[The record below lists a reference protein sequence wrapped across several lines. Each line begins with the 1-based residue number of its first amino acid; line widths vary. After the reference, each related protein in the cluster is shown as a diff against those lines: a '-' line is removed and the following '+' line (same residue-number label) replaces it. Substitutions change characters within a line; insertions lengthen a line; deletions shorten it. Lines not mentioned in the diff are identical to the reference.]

1 MKRLDFRR
9 LTTAITACTTLC
21 ITVLLVGMSSAV
33 LADENED
40 VAKLYQQ
47 GNLGKA
53 LEQADAYLATKP
65 KDAQMRFHKGL
76 ILTEQKKTMDAIRVF
91 SSLTEDYP
99 DLPEPYNNLAVL
111 YASQGQ
117 YDKAKGALE
126 AAIRTHPSYSTAHE
140 NLGDIYAKL
149 ASQAYGKALQ
159 LDNRNAG
166 AQTKLAMVKDLF
178 ASKPGRSEKIQTAAA
193 APATSALTSESAEE
207 TSTKPSGKPAEKTA
221 AKTEPVDKSV
231 PEKTAV
237 TEKLLPEKPA
247 VSDSSSDVIKTV
259 NAWAKAWSEKDIAA
273 YLAFYGTDFRAPGGV
288 ARGTWEKGRRERISK
303 PKSIEVVVISPKIS
317 FIDDTHARVSFK
329 QSYHSDAIKSNTLK
343 ILEMSKTGDK
353 WFINQELVGR

>member
-9 LTTAITACTTLC
+9 LTTAIAACINLC
-21 ITVLLVGMSSAV
+21 IAVLLVGMSSAV

-53 LEQADAYLATKP
+53 LEQANAYLATKP

-76 ILTEQKKTMDAIRVF
+76 ILTEQKKTMDAISVF

-178 ASKPGRSEKIQTAAA
+178 ASKPGRSGKIQTAAA
-193 APATSALTSESAEE
+193 APATSALASEPTEE
-207 TSTKPSGKPAEKTA
+207 APARPSGKTAEKTA

-237 TEKLLPEKPA
+237 TEKPLPETPA
-247 VSDSSSDVIKTV
+247 VSDSSSEVIKTV
-259 NAWAKAWSEKDIAA
+259 NAWAKAWSEKDIPA
-273 YLAFYGTDFRAPGGV
+273 YLAFYATDFRASGGV
-288 ARGTWEKGRRERISK
+288 ARSTWEKGRRERISK
-303 PKSIEVVVISPKIS
+303 PKSIQVAVLSPKIS
-317 FIDDTHARVSFK
+317 FIDATHARVSFK

-353 WFINQELVGR
+353 WFINQEHVGR

>member
-1 MKRLDFRR
+1 MKRLNFCRIN
-9 LTTAITACTTLC
+9 APIAACITVC
-21 ITVLLVGMSSAV
+21 ITVLLTGMSSAA
-33 LADENED
+33 LADENEE
-40 VAKLYQQ
+40 VEKLYQQ

-53 LEQADAYLATKP
+53 LEQADAYLVTKP

-76 ILTEQKKTMDAIRVF
+76 ILTEQKKTVDAIKVF

-140 NLGDIYAKL
+140 NLGDIYAKM

-166 AQTKLAMVKDLF
+166 AETKLAMIKDLF
-178 ASKPGRSEKIQTAAA
+178 ASKSSRSAKIQTAAA
-193 APATSALTSESAEE
+193 APATSALAGDSAAE
-207 TSTKPSGKPAEKTA
+207 TSPKTSGKTGEKTGQKAEQAEKP
-221 AKTEPVDKSV
+221 E
-231 PEKTAV
+231 PEKTAGA
-237 TEKLLPEKPA
+237 EKPSPEA
-247 VSDSSSDVIKTV
+247 SAISGSSSEVINTV
-259 NAWAKAWSEKDIAA
+259 NAWAKAWSEKDIPA
-273 YLAFYGTDFRAPGGV
+273 YLAFYATDFRAPGG
-288 ARGTWEKGRRERISK
+288 ASRGTWEKGRRERIGK
-303 PKSIEVVVISPKIS
+303 AKSIHVAIVNPKIS
-317 FIDDTHARVSFK
+317 FIDDTHARVGFK

-343 ILEMSKTGDK
+343 TLEMTKTGGK
-353 WFINQELVGR
+353 WLIHQEHVGR

>member
-1 MKRLDFRR
+1 
-9 LTTAITACTTLC
+9 
-21 ITVLLVGMSSAV
+21 
-33 LADENED
+33 
-40 VAKLYQQ
+40 
-47 GNLGKA
+47 
-53 LEQADAYLATKP
+53 
-65 KDAQMRFHKGL
+65 MRFHKGL

-178 ASKPGRSEKIQTAAA
+178 ASKPGRSGKIQTAAA

-207 TSTKPSGKPAEKTA
+207 TSTKPSGKTAEKTA

-237 TEKLLPEKPA
+237 TEESLPETPA

-259 NAWAKAWSEKDIAA
+259 NAWAKAWSEKDIPT

-303 PKSIEVVVISPKIS
+303 PKSIQVVVVSPKIS

-353 WFINQELVGR
+353 WFINQEHVAR

>member
-9 LTTAITACTTLC
+9 ITAVIAACITAC
-21 ITVLLVGMSSAV
+21 ITVLLTGMSSVV
-33 LADENED
+33 LADENDE

-65 KDAQMRFHKGL
+65 KDAYMRFHKGL
-76 ILTEQKKTMDAIRVF
+76 ILTEQNKTSDAIKVF

-126 AAIRTHPSYSTAHE
+126 AAIRTHPSYATAHE
-140 NLGDIYAKL
+140 NLGDIYAKM

-166 AQTKLAMVKDLF
+166 AQTKLAMVKNLF
-178 ASKPGRSEKIQTAAA
+178 TSRAGKIQTAAA
-193 APATSALTSESAEE
+193 AAATSAPASGSAEE
-207 TSTKPSGKPAEKTA
+207 SSPKPSGKTAEKTG
-221 AKTEPVDKSV
+221 AKTEPVEKSI
-231 PEKTAV
+231 PEKTALA
-237 TEKLLPEKPA
+237 EKSLPEAPVA
-247 VSDSSSDVIKTV
+247 SESSAEVIKTV
-259 NAWAKAWSEKDIAA
+259 NAWAKAWSEKDIPT
-273 YLAFYGTDFRAPGGV
+273 YLAFYATDFRAPGGV
-288 ARGTWEKGRRERISK
+288 SRGTWEKARRERISK
-303 PKSIEVVVISPKIS
+303 PKSIQVAVVNPKIS

-329 QSYHSDAIKSNTLK
+329 QSYHSDAIKSNTQK
-343 ILEMSKTGDK
+343 TLEMTKTGDT
-353 WFINQELVGR
+353 WLINQEHVGR